1 MKAHRTDLVSFSF
14 GLVFLALSVWWLL
27 ARILGLAIPPVG
39 WFLAG
44 ALIVVGVLGLVGALR
59 SGRHAP
65 APPEAGA
72 TVSAPYEGGP
82 GWAPPAAA
90 PEADEWRIDAV
101 ADEPVGAVADRP
113 VRGGTGEPRW
123 SPAAPPT
130 DPGPPT
136 TGPDAWEQ
144 PEGAPPTREQTT
156 VDAAPPTREQ
166 PTVDV
171 TPPTREQTTVDLGP
185 TGAGRSGVGDAA
197 ATREQRAA
205 GDGPAA
211 GPDGEKRSPA

>member
-59 SGRHAP
+59 SGRHAA
-65 APPEAGA
+65 APPEAEA

-82 GWAPPAAA
+82 EWAPPAAA
-90 PEADEWRIDAV
+90 PEADEWRTDAV
-101 ADEPVGAVADRP
+101 ADDQVGAVADRP
-113 VRGGTGEPRW
+113 VSGGTGEPRW

-144 PEGAPPTREQTT
+144 PEGAPPTREQPT
-156 VDAAPPTREQ
+156 VDAA
-166 PTVDV
+166 
-171 TPPTREQTTVDLGP
+171 PPTREQTTVDLGP

-197 ATREQRAA
+197 ATREQRAV

-211 GPDGEKRSPA
+211 GPDGQKRSPA